1 MPALLPILGGFVVLR
16 DKECFF
22 FDLQAHYLK
31 VGRVLSNNGF
41 LTGGG
46 YFVISGN
53 CCRFVRGRVVWCGM
67 GAVYISALL
76 DGGCLG
82 RIFLSK

>member
-1 MPALLPILGGFVVLR
+1 MPALVPASFLGGFVVLR

-22 FDLQAHYLK
+22 SDLQDHYLK

-46 YFVISGN
+46 DFVISGH
-53 CCRFVRGRVVWCGM
+53 CCRFVRGLVVWCGM
-67 GAVYISALL
+67 GAVCISALL

-82 RIFLSK
+82 